1 MGNGENKKTLN
12 NQHDKGYKYLLSHK
26 KVFIQLLRS
35 FVKKDWVNEIDESSV
50 MRINKSFILQ
60 DFKNKEADLIYR
72 AKLKDKDVFF
82 YILMELQSK
91 VDFQMPYRLLL
102 YIIEVWR
109 EILRDIPLKEQK
121 RKDFKLPAIIP
132 IVLYNGINKWTAF
145 LSFKETIDSYQLFGE
160 NIIDFKY
167 ILIDVNRY
175 NEEELL
181 QLSNLISSIFLLDR
195 KIDKEELTE
204 KLGKLADVLK
214 DISEEEFIILRNWLF
229 SVVSRFLPEDKE
241 KEIKEI
247 LVQSEGVEEMISNLE
262 RSLREEFRKTRRE
275 GLKEGLKKG
284 KLEGLKIGKME
295 GRMEGKIEGIRMV
308 VFEQL
313 KEKFTDIPA
322 EYLEGIA
329 KLDDKTL
336 LQLAKDILKI
346 EKLEELK
353 KYI

>member
-1 MGNGENKKTLN
+1 
-12 NQHDKGYKYLLSHK
+12 
-26 KVFIQLLRS
+26 
-35 FVKKDWVNEIDESSV
+35 
-50 MRINKSFILQ
+50 
-60 DFKNKEADLIYR
+60 
-72 AKLKDKDVFF
+72 
-82 YILMELQSK
+82 
-91 VDFQMPYRLLL
+91 MPYRLLL

-109 EILRDIPLKEQK
+109 EILKDTSLNQQK
-121 RKDFKLPAIIP
+121 RKDYKLPAIIP
-132 IVLYNGINKWTAF
+132 IVLYNGVNRWTAS